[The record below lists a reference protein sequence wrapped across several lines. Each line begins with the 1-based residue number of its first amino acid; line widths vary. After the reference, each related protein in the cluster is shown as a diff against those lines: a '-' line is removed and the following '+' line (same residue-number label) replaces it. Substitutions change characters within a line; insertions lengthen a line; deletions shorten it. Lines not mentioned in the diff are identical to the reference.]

1 MNKNYKILNSIN
13 FPSDIK
19 KLSHN
24 ELKVLANEGLITLQP
39 NRGAWVT
46 QLTAANVDELFP
58 IMGSLEA
65 LSGELACKNAT
76 DADIAEIKALH
87 YEMAMYYTRGDR
99 PNYFRVNFA
108 LVQHHKYSLSELES
122 MVPWER
128 EIYVDLLL
136 EHLKEERQR
145 LEEKKR
151 NR

>member
-1 MNKNYKILNSIN
+1 
-13 FPSDIK
+13 
-19 KLSHN
+19 
-24 ELKVLANEGLITLQP
+24 
-39 NRGAWVT
+39 
-46 QLTAANVDELFP
+46 
-58 IMGSLEA
+58 
-65 LSGELACKNAT
+65 
-76 DADIAEIKALH
+76 
-87 YEMAMYYTRGDR
+87 
-99 PNYFRVNFA
+99 